1 MIATIS
7 GYFRCRTAGREI
19 PVMTPEQIDLI
30 RRSFDRIWPIRRKL
44 AGLFYSRFFELV
56 PDAHRLFPADLERQ
70 HLKLLDMIAAI
81 VGALDQ
87 RELFQSLIS
96 HSGRQHVQFGV
107 KPLLAFGDALIWS
120 LEQQFGPAFTPDH
133 LKQAWIAL
141 YNAVQGTNPS
151 YSLGAYVKDG
161 RWRNVRA

>member
-1 MIATIS
+1 VN
-7 GYFRCRTAGREI
+7 I

-30 RRSFDRIWPIRRKL
+30 RRSFDRIWPVRRKL

-70 HLKLLDMIAAI
+70 HLKLMDMIAAI

-96 HSGRQHVQFGV
+96 HFSTPNLESSHCI
-107 KPLLAFGDALIWS
+107 LL
-120 LEQQFGPAFTPDH
+120 H
-133 LKQAWIAL
+133 L
-141 YNAVQGTNPS
+141 VM
-151 YSLGAYVKDG
+151 
-161 RWRNVRA
+161 R